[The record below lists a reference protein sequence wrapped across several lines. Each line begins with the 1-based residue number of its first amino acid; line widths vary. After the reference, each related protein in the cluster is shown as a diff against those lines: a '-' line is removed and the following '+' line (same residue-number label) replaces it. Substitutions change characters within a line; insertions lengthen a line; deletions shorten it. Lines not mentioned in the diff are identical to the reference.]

1 MAPTYLD
8 FIWSYCKVC
17 DDAGQEVLHLL
28 EVVMAD
34 APGPVHQE
42 DYISRCWG
50 CALELGV
57 I

>member
-1 MAPTYLD
+1 MVPTYLD

-17 DDAGQEVLHLL
+17 DDASQEVFHLL
-28 EVVMAD
+28 KVVVAD
-34 APGPVHQE
+34 APGPIHQE
-42 DYISRCWG
+42 DYVSRCWG